1 MSIAILLFDFW
12 TRIEELWCSVVGG
25 LLMSIALKP
34 EKGQAANNKH
44 EQYPGSFHRGVLSC
58 RKINEVLL
66 GNEVI
71 HPKGPAALPMREISA
86 MEGQKS
92 KIFGGSL
99 GTAEHVRPSQK
110 H

>member
-1 MSIAILLFDFW
+1 
-12 TRIEELWCSVVGG
+12 
-25 LLMSIALKP
+25 
-34 EKGQAANNKH
+34 
-44 EQYPGSFHRGVLSC
+44 
-58 RKINEVLL
+58 L
-66 GNEVI
+66 GIEVI

-99 GTAEHVRPSQK
+99 DTAEQTRLSQK